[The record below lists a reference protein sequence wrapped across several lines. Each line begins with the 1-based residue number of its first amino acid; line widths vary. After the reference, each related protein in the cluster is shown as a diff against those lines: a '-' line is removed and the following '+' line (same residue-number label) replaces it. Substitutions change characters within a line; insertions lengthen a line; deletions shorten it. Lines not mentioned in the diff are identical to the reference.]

1 MYPQAYSR
9 RVSRIHYLV
18 LRPGCLDGFQA
29 TIDRPSFFAR
39 ASDAAISRFETWVD
53 ETFLTQFPIRTTPAE
68 GPARSAPAQL
78 HSLKKSGLYT
88 SGMKSLSLPDSVS
101 NIDRSH
107 SA

>member
-1 MYPQAYSR
+1 M
-9 RVSRIHYLV
+9 LG
-18 LRPGCLDGFQA
+18 RPASGDH
-29 TIDRPSFFAR
+29 RPAISFFASFVIIR
-39 ASDAAISRFETWVD
+39 YETVEKELVD
-53 ETFLTQFPIRTTPAE
+53 ETFRSR
-68 GPARSAPAQL
+68 ARSAPAQL